1 MSSNTLKERCK
12 VNTNIDS
19 DTFVGIKVTNDEVCI
34 NFPLGFHVSD
44 EENALRKDILLLMRV
59 LARNTEKKDSEIEL
73 SQAFENVNLPVQAY
87 LYVIS
92 DYYTRGFYKEHETVH
107 KVAKNG
113 KINWGRTI
121 KTQKTYIQ
129 DNSIYYL
136 DFVTKRNNVKENE
149 LITLIHEFC
158 VYESFEKIG
167 WLFTA
172 FKPPKPQLKLN
183 KVLFANIIKRKLSE
197 TFNDRNRQLFR
208 NMLAIIESL
217 GDENDAREFRY
228 GTSRFEFVWE
238 TMIDKAYGIVNKS
251 DYFPKSRWILS
262 DKVHENAA
270 LEPDTIMIHDGK
282 VYVLD
287 AKYYKYGWSGAPA
300 HLPGS
305 ASINKQITY
314 GEYIAENDFFK
325 AENGNK
331 PVVYNAFLMPYD
343 SFGKQFH
350 TDTDLHY
357 AGTAVSDWKASNGLK
372 EYEQV
377 VGVLVDVKSLMQN
390 YLPETDKVIE
400 LAKMIEI
407 NINKKEEI

>member
-1 MSSNTLKERCK
+1 MSSSTLKERCK

-19 DTFVGIKVTNDEVCI
+19 DTFVGIKVTNDEVSI
-34 NFPLGFHVSD
+34 NFPLGFRVADD
-44 EENALRKDILLLMRV
+44 EKELRKDILLLMRV
-59 LARNTEKKDSEIEL
+59 LARNTERKDSEVEL
-73 SQAFENVNLPVQAY
+73 SQAFENVNLPIQAY

-92 DYYTRGFYKEHETVH
+92 DYYARGYYKENETVH
-107 KVAKNG
+107 KVAKSG

-121 KTQKTYIQ
+121 KAQKAYIQ
-129 DNSIYYL
+129 DNDVYYL
-136 DFVTKRNNVKENE
+136 DFVTKRNSVKDNE

-158 VYESFEKIG
+158 VHESFEKVG

-172 FKPPKPQLKLN
+172 FKPPEPQLKVN
-183 KVLFANIIKRKLSE
+183 KVLFANIIKRKISE

-217 GDENDAREFRY
+217 GDETDSREFKY
-228 GTSRFEFVWE
+228 GTSRFEFIWE

-262 DKVHENAA
+262 DREHENAP
-270 LEPDTIMIHDGK
+270 LEPDTIMLHDGK

-287 AKYYKYGWSGAPA
+287 AKYYKYGWTGAPA

-314 GEYIAENDFFK
+314 GEYIAENDSFK
-325 AENGNK
+325 DEHGNK
-331 PVVYNAFLMPYD
+331 PTVYNAFLMPYD
-343 SFGKQFH
+343 SYGEQFH
-350 TDTDLHY
+350 TETDLY
-357 AGTAVSDWKASNGLK
+357 YTGTAISDWKTSDGLK

-377 VGVLVDVKSLMQN
+377 VGVLVDVKSLMRN
-390 YLPETDKVIE
+390 YLPEKDKVVE
-400 LAKMIEI
+400 LAELIETNLI
-407 NINKKEEI
+407 KK